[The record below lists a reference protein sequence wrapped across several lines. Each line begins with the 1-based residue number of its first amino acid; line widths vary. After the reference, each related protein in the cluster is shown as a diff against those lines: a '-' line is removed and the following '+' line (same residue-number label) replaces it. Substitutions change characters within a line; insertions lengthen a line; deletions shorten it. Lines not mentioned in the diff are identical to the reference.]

1 MAKQDDGLFLLEV
14 LIDKVLFVKSPC
26 FSDKDFRT
34 CVTIEAQSVEPLEI
48 CDDDPGACSAKSG
61 GPFVKTFNS
70 GKSCLFS
77 LQEADIQKAMSN
89 FPIKVTVYKSLPC
102 GCLPT
107 KIIMG
112 EATIDMTKEF
122 VQSRKKF
129 LEDPTNVSYEALKDS
144 FRIVGPDSGETGEI
158 VMFLR
163 ISCFGKLIITRF
175 QGTSGPPNLR
185 AGQGPSII
193 DRSCNPRREFQ
204 TFRDP
209 CVCGAAHAA
218 ATSGASGSIAPCKTL
233 GGSAGGYGIC
243 PLARDPYSIK
253 PCEDP
258 DDPCFCSGPKPP
270 PKQPMVCRNTDPY
283 CLHVPKG
290 LRPQG
295 TQFTCTTEGCI
306 QTARHGQQA
315 VYARGDSKNDAPN
328 KDVFVLK
335 IAKTAVQGDKKSKIE
350 LELVTPK
357 GPDKKPP
364 VRKVNMRIATEPD
377 YCCPPGNK
385 VIFQMPSDTCGMNHK
400 QRAHFHFTS
409 DGVGDVARDDPAQLM
424 PTTAEE
430 YTGVVY
436 DFPNQVIKMRIG
448 KVIEMPGRKSK
459 LEYQFITPTGTPE
472 KVVPVIDT
480 RTAQCVATC
489 PDCCPSKSSKRSS
502 IPCSETTTVVDEYP
516 QSFPEKLKFSTESM
530 QTKLDNSTA
539 SLCTIRSK
547 RRSVS
552 FSDKIDYVSKSYSH
566 FSNFRKKYNRD
577 ASKSIFGKKETTVY
591 MTLFNDF
598 CRRRTSGTQATASVN
613 KCLQAKRSNA
623 SSYNPYCTSNPSNNT
638 SNCQSLTTPNQDS
651 RRQSYQNN
659 CERYSDVYYFGK
671 KKEGM
676 GSRRRTSSVSAQN
689 DGIKLSTAS
698 VQAQSHS
705 SASGAQTK
713 KTSGASTNGRMVSIK
728 ENPCPGAIPNAKGE
742 MVATVSHIRIGPKDP
757 CPVHGREPCQGPRCI
772 AAAAALSEEQEP
784 VKISTATNP
793 RRGVFELVIR
803 RMNGAP
809 LARNELMLEW
819 TPPPTRPS
827 TCGSPCAT
835 PCIALSPVCRPSKC
849 KMVVCRPSPCRP
861 ARCCKKPCKKPC
873 GEPCRP
879 PPCKR
884 CGKCGKSSCCGKTC
898 RPCKPCRPCVPAS
911 LYRPCPRPKCKPC
924 SPPRC
929 KPCPPSTC
937 RPCPPSPCK
946 PCPPSPCRSPCTS
959 PCKSSP
965 CLRPC
970 PVGYKRPRKI
980 RSQPKIKAHRKII
993 SPCYNRA
1000 KNCPVVR
1007 CRSVPEPCVGCCR
1020 VAPCP
1025 PRKCYSVAPCR
1036 PRKCYPTYL
1045 CSPRESTLDEPSTSG
1060 AQAEHK

>member
-243 PLARDPYSIK
+243 PLARDPYSTK

-290 LRPQG
+290 ALPSLPIYQDL
-295 TQFTCTTEGCI
+295 TEDQI
-306 QTARHGQQA
+306 T
-315 VYARGDSKNDAPN
+315 DIKSKN
-328 KDVFVLK
+328 K
-335 IAKTAVQGDKKSKIE
+335 E
-350 LELVTPK
+350 VTLLHVE
-357 GPDKKPP
+357 D
-364 VRKVNMRIATEPD
+364 
-377 YCCPPGNK
+377 
-385 VIFQMPSDTCGMNHK
+385 
-400 QRAHFHFTS
+400 HFIN
-409 DGVGDVARDDPAQLM
+409 LLN
-424 PTTAEE
+424 
-430 YTGVVY
+430 TG
-436 DFPNQVIKMRIG
+436 
-448 KVIEMPGRKSK
+448 
-459 LEYQFITPTGTPE
+459 
-472 KVVPVIDT
+472 
-480 RTAQCVATC
+480 
-489 PDCCPSKSSKRSS
+489 SS

-566 FSNFRKKYNRD
+566 FSNFRKKHNRD

-713 KTSGASTNGRMVSIK
+713 KTSGGSTNGRMVSIK

-849 KMVVCRPSPCRP
+849 KMAC
-861 ARCCKKPCKKPC
+861 
-873 GEPCRP
+873 
-879 PPCKR
+879 
-884 CGKCGKSSCCGKTC
+884 
-898 RPCKPCRPCVPAS
+898 
-911 LYRPCPRPKCKPC
+911 
-924 SPPRC
+924 
-929 KPCPPSTC
+929 
-937 RPCPPSPCK
+937 
-946 PCPPSPCRSPCTS
+946 
-959 PCKSSP
+959 
-965 CLRPC
+965 
-970 PVGYKRPRKI
+970 
-980 RSQPKIKAHRKII
+980 
-993 SPCYNRA
+993 
-1000 KNCPVVR
+1000 
-1007 CRSVPEPCVGCCR
+1007 
-1020 VAPCP
+1020 
-1025 PRKCYSVAPCR
+1025 
-1036 PRKCYPTYL
+1036 
-1045 CSPRESTLDEPSTSG
+1045 
-1060 AQAEHK
+1060 

>member
-243 PLARDPYSIK
+243 PLARDPYSTK

-283 CLHVPKG
+283 CLHVPK
-290 LRPQG
+290 
-295 TQFTCTTEGCI
+295 
-306 QTARHGQQA
+306 
-315 VYARGDSKNDAPN
+315 D
-328 KDVFVLK
+328 
-335 IAKTAVQGDKKSKIE
+335 
-350 LELVTPK
+350 
-357 GPDKKPP
+357 
-364 VRKVNMRIATEPD
+364 
-377 YCCPPGNK
+377 CCPPGNK

-489 PDCCPSKSSKRSS
+489 PDCCPSKSSKRK
-502 IPCSETTTVVDEYP
+502 
-516 QSFPEKLKFSTESM
+516 Q
-530 QTKLDNSTA
+530 
-539 SLCTIRSK
+539 
-547 RRSVS
+547 
-552 FSDKIDYVSKSYSH
+552 
-566 FSNFRKKYNRD
+566 
-577 ASKSIFGKKETTVY
+577 
-591 MTLFNDF
+591 
-598 CRRRTSGTQATASVN
+598 
-613 KCLQAKRSNA
+613 
-623 SSYNPYCTSNPSNNT
+623 
-638 SNCQSLTTPNQDS
+638 
-651 RRQSYQNN
+651 
-659 CERYSDVYYFGK
+659 
-671 KKEGM
+671 
-676 GSRRRTSSVSAQN
+676 
-689 DGIKLSTAS
+689 
-698 VQAQSHS
+698 
-705 SASGAQTK
+705 
-713 KTSGASTNGRMVSIK
+713 
-728 ENPCPGAIPNAKGE
+728 
-742 MVATVSHIRIGPKDP
+742 
-757 CPVHGREPCQGPRCI
+757 
-772 AAAAALSEEQEP
+772 
-784 VKISTATNP
+784 
-793 RRGVFELVIR
+793 
-803 RMNGAP
+803 
-809 LARNELMLEW
+809 
-819 TPPPTRPS
+819 
-827 TCGSPCAT
+827 
-835 PCIALSPVCRPSKC
+835 
-849 KMVVCRPSPCRP
+849 
-861 ARCCKKPCKKPC
+861 
-873 GEPCRP
+873 
-879 PPCKR
+879 
-884 CGKCGKSSCCGKTC
+884 
-898 RPCKPCRPCVPAS
+898 
-911 LYRPCPRPKCKPC
+911 
-924 SPPRC
+924 
-929 KPCPPSTC
+929 
-937 RPCPPSPCK
+937 
-946 PCPPSPCRSPCTS
+946 
-959 PCKSSP
+959 
-965 CLRPC
+965 
-970 PVGYKRPRKI
+970 
-980 RSQPKIKAHRKII
+980 
-993 SPCYNRA
+993 
-1000 KNCPVVR
+1000 
-1007 CRSVPEPCVGCCR
+1007 
-1020 VAPCP
+1020 
-1025 PRKCYSVAPCR
+1025 
-1036 PRKCYPTYL
+1036 
-1045 CSPRESTLDEPSTSG
+1045 
-1060 AQAEHK
+1060 